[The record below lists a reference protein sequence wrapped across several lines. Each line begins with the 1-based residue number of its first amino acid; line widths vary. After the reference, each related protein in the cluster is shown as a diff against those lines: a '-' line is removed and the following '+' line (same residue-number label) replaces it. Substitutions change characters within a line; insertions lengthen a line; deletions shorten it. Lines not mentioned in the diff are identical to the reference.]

1 MAPVGGSRAV
11 ACSLSSETTH
21 GWHTEGVTSLSTP
34 SVLGIAFDAV
44 LFDMDGTLID
54 STPAV
59 ERSWLQWAGEYG
71 VEQSFRDGGHGQPA
85 RDLVASLVS
94 EQQFAAA
101 YARIQ
106 QIETADTDGIVVLPG
121 VAATLHAIDAHRQAI
136 VTSCTRALAA
146 ARIGAAGIVA
156 PDLVVTVD
164 DVEFGKPHPHP
175 FLAGAAGLGFDPA
188 RCLVIEDAPAGLASG
203 RAAGCATIGVIGT
216 HSRDELDADLVVD
229 SLAELVFT
237 STGAGV
243 TVTRAG

>member
-1 MAPVGGSRAV
+1 MLGAAFDAV
-11 ACSLSSETTH
+11 L
-21 GWHTEGVTSLSTP
+21 
-34 SVLGIAFDAV
+34 FDAV

-94 EQQFAAA
+94 EQQFSEA

-106 QIETADTDGIVVLPG
+106 QIETGDIDGITVLPG
-121 VAATLHAIDAHRQAI
+121 VEATLVAIDAHRKAI
-136 VTSCTRALAA
+136 VTSCTRALAE

-156 PDLVVTVD
+156 PDLVITVD

-203 RAAGCATIGVIGT
+203 RAAGCVTIGVAGT
-216 HSRDELDADLVVD
+216 HSRADLDADLVVD
-229 SLAELVFT
+229 SLTELVFT

-243 TVTRAG
+243 TVTRAD

>member
-1 MAPVGGSRAV
+1 
-11 ACSLSSETTH
+11 
-21 GWHTEGVTSLSTP
+21 
-34 SVLGIAFDAV
+34 
-44 LFDMDGTLID
+44 MDGTLID

-94 EQQFAAA
+94 EDQFAEA

-106 QIETADTDGIVVLPG
+106 QIETDDTEGVTVLPG
-121 VAATLHAIDAHRQAI
+121 VAATLVAIDAHRKAI

-203 RAAGCATIGVIGT
+203 RAAGCATIGVAGT

-229 SLAELVFT
+229 SLIELVFT
-237 STGAGV
+237 STDAGV
-243 TVTRAG
+243 TVTRAD